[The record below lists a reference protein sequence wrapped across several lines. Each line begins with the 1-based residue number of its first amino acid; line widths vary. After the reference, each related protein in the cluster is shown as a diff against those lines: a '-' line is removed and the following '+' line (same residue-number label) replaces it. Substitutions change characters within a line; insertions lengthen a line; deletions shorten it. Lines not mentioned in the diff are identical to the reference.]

1 MEGLKGS
8 SMSDPPDSSKTE
20 MEELLQ
26 SLWTKNYGLL
36 QERLKVI
43 RDAYDMLAAGSL
55 DNQTRCDAE
64 AAAHKLAG
72 ILGTFGLPQGSAL
85 ASRIEASLAKET
97 TLPEFAPQL
106 HSWLTELEAVIASRK

>member
-1 MEGLKGS
+1 
-8 SMSDPPDSSKTE
+8 MSEPPDSNAKE

-36 QERLKVI
+36 QERLKLI
-43 RDAYDMLAAGSL
+43 RDAYDRLAAGSL

-64 AAAHKLAG
+64 SAAHKLAG

-85 ASRIEASLAKET
+85 ASKIETSLAAQAPVG
-97 TLPEFAPQL
+97 PEFAPQL
-106 HSWLTELEAVIASRK
+106 QAWLTELEAVIASRH

>member
-1 MEGLKGS
+1 
-8 SMSDPPDSSKTE
+8 MSEPPDSNGKE

-36 QERLKVI
+36 QERLKLI
-43 RDAYDMLAAGSL
+43 RDAQDRLAAGSL

-64 AAAHKLAG
+64 SAAHKLAG

-85 ASRIEASLAKET
+85 ASKIETSLAAEAPAG
-97 TLPEFAPQL
+97 PEFAPQL
-106 HSWLTELEAVIASRK
+106 ESWIMELEAIIASRH

>member
-1 MEGLKGS
+1 
-8 SMSDPPDSSKTE
+8 MSEPPDSSAKE

-43 RDAYDMLAAGSL
+43 RDAHDSLAAGSL

-64 AAAHKLAG
+64 SAAHKLAG

-85 ASRIEASLAKET
+85 ASKIEMSLAAESPAGAE
-97 TLPEFAPQL
+97 LVPQL
-106 HSWLTELEAVIASRK
+106 QSWLTELEAIIASRH